1 MNKDGKGTH
10 IFLRG
15 TSIIFVFFVPA
26 LLLANGGTGGTG
38 TNDIV
43 GILAQITS
51 IIVLIIPLLFG
62 LAFVYFL
69 WGMYTYIK
77 AASTEG
83 KEGARET
90 IIYGIIGLFVI
101 VSVWGLVN
109 LLNTTFFGSKTTPAA
124 ETNANIFKFP
134 GSK

>member
-1 MNKDGKGTH
+1 MKKQKTDK
-10 IFLRG
+10 FALR
-15 TSIIFVFFVPA
+15 TAVSACLLWLFPVFVFAKTIPLIIEDVTA
-26 LLLANGGTGGTG
+26 
-38 TNDIV
+38 IV
-43 GILAQITS
+43 EA
-51 IIVLIIPLLFG
+51 VIPLLFG

-90 IIYGIIGLFVI
+90 IIYGIIGLFVM

>member
-1 MNKDGKGTH
+1 MLVNRERKMNKDGKGTH

-15 TSIIFVFFVPA
+15 TSILFVFFVPA
-26 LLLANGGTGGTG
+26 LLLANGGTGGTSG
-38 TNDIV
+38 IV
-43 GILAQITS
+43 GLLGKVTA
-51 IIVLIIPLLFG
+51 IVEAVIPLLFG

-90 IIYGIIGLFVI
+90 IIYGIIGLFVM

-109 LLNTTFFGSKTTPAA
+109 LLTGTFGLEGDVPSPPT
-124 ETNANIFKFP
+124 FP
-134 GSK
+134 K